1 MAPVFQV
8 PTLSALTLAS
18 IPSAINTYER
28 ALVYFAQACQS
39 IANGQ
44 EVNVQAGAESSP
56 MVQVQVA
63 VTADNVPRFVVTA
76 YLPVDLDAINSA
88 TEKTWMATKDIA
100 LAAPHI
106 NFATN

>member
-1 MAPVFQV
+1 
-8 PTLSALTLAS
+8 
-18 IPSAINTYER
+18 
-28 ALVYFAQACQS
+28 VYFAQACQS